1 MVQEMLTEVEAYE
14 VETPASEELY
24 SKLELKVRKKF
35 NDEIDRLE
43 KSFRRIMEQ
52 LEIQQQ
58 NLYQMMKEQ
67 IDKEIRSLQEKKKKL
82 KERDREIVDQKND
95 LTASV
100 KNMELYSNENNFNIF
115 YEKKRKE
122 LKNLQTLNEFVK
134 PNPYFVYFMFK
145 DTIHVD
151 DYGSI
156 KETLFKFPTLNKVS
170 LTHSNP
176 LQGTQNQ
183 AKIYLFGDDVNS
195 KISLCYDVNE
205 DEWSIKK
212 LNDSNAS
219 KFYQCSAAIALSP
232 NEILI
237 TGGGS
242 PPKKD
247 ARIYLTVKNEIT
259 NKCPMNESRNAHAIT
274 MCKGNIFV
282 LGGFSGKQRLNSVEK
297 YIVKEDKWTQMAVMK
312 DKRHYLSAC
321 TINDEYIY
329 AFGGFFGSTEQEI
342 NDTIEV
348 YEVEKNTWVVLTVR
362 MKVSISKT
370 MTFDRTR
377 CGRAA
382 RWQYRRLRSF

>member
-1 MVQEMLTEVEAYE
+1 MKRMVQEMINEVEVLE
-14 VETPASEELY
+14 SETPASEELY
-24 SKLELKVRKKF
+24 QKLELKVRKKF
-35 NDEIDRLE
+35 NEEIDRLE

-67 IDKEIRSLQEKKKKL
+67 IDKEIRSLQDKKKKL
-82 KERDREIVDQKND
+82 KERDKEIIEQKND
-95 LTASV
+95 LTASF
-100 KNMELYSNENNFNIF
+100 KNMELYSNEVNFNLF
-115 YEKKRKE
+115 YDKKRKE
-122 LKNLQTLNEFVK
+122 LKSLQMLNEFVK
-134 PNPYFVYFMFK
+134 PNPYFVYYMFK

-156 KETLFKFPTLNKVS
+156 KETLFKFPSLNK
-170 LTHSNP
+170 
-176 LQGTQNQ
+176 GTSNQ
-183 AKIYLFGDDVNS
+183 ARIYLFGDDVNS

-205 DEWSIKK
+205 DEWSMKK
-212 LNDSNAS
+212 LNDGNAS
-219 KFYQCSAAIALSP
+219 KFYQCSAAIALSAH
-232 NEILI
+232 EILI

-247 ARIYLTVKNEIT
+247 ARLYLTIKNEIT
-259 NKCPMNESRNAHAIT
+259 SKCQMNESRNAHAIT
-274 MCKGNIFV
+274 MCRGNVFV

-297 YIVKEDKWTQMAVMK
+297 YVVKDDKWTQMCAMK

-348 YEVEKNTWVVLTVR
+348 YEVEKNIWTVLTVR
-362 MKVSISKT
+362 MKVSLNSIRFTAKHAPLRNSNTRACLIS
-370 MTFDRTR
+370 
-377 CGRAA
+377 
-382 RWQYRRLRSF
+382 Y

>member
-1 MVQEMLTEVEAYE
+1 MVQEMVTEVEAYE

-82 KERDREIVDQKND
+82 KERDREIVEQKTD

-156 KETLFKFPTLNKVS
+156 KETLFKFPTLNK
-170 LTHSNP
+170 
-176 LQGTQNQ
+176 GTQNQ

-195 KISLCYDVNE
+195 KISLCYDINE

-212 LNDSNAS
+212 LNDTNSS

-247 ARIYLTVKNEIT
+247 ARLYLTVKNEIIL
-259 NKCPMNESRNAHAIT
+259 KSPMNESRNAHAIT
-274 MCKGNIFV
+274 MAKGNIFV

-297 YIVKEDKWTQMAVMK
+297 YCVKEDKWTQMAVMK

-321 TINDEYIY
+321 TINDEFIY

-348 YEVEKNTWVVLTVR
+348 FEVEKNTWSVLTVR
-362 MKVSISKT
+362 MKVSYLRYFLIYY
-370 MTFDRTR
+370 RTLY
-377 CGRAA
+377 GLAA
-382 RWQYRRLRSF
+382 LFLSPRLRSS